1 MLFKDNSLTN
11 STILKF
17 LILHLQC
24 FPLHDYFYD
33 CTNKIHLIKTG
44 LLMGTELSKKIY
56 LFKLFQ
62 RCKNTRRSFEILK
75 NVMLNNTIKKKSNIN
90 NVKM

>member
-1 MLFKDNSLTN
+1 
-11 STILKF
+11 
-17 LILHLQC
+17 
-24 FPLHDYFYD
+24 
-33 CTNKIHLIKTG
+33 
-44 LLMGTELSKKIY
+44 MGTELSKKIY

-90 NVKM
+90 NAKM